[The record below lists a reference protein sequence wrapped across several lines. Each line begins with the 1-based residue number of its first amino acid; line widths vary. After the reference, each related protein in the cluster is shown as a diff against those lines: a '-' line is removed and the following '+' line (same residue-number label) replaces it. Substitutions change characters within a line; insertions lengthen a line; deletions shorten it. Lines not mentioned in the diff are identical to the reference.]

1 MVFLWCFCIA
11 HSSDQKVSK
20 VVLCLLFLLI
30 CDCWGFPQALPL
42 SALCMVGYRRTNDLL
57 LVRQDIPLHTT
68 CRSLNFVYFSI
79 PVDQVA
85 PNNTIR
91 EDGRSLKSKIVCL
104 SQRVVFRLRPSSFIV
119 FWEQLDPPV

>member
-1 MVFLWCFCIA
+1 MREVPGSIPGRA
-11 HSSDQKVSK
+11 HL
-20 VVLCLLFLLI
+20 VLGL
-30 CDCWGFPQALPL
+30 
-42 SALCMVGYRRTNDLL
+42 VRVNDLL

-91 EDGRSLKSKIVCL
+91 EDGRRLKSTLWDKQTIL
-104 SQRVVFRLRPSSFIV
+104 LFRVRPS
-119 FWEQLDPPV
+119 LL